1 MMITRMSHRK
11 GKEIKVLEEKKKPF
25 LSFLWNREREE
36 ILEAEDTTPTLK
48 YFFKLFWRR
57 FPRILTLNLMMVVQI
72 IPLIAAL
79 LVYMWSA
86 TTPTQSSNL
95 FAPLYGVSLISDSPA
110 ISVWLSTLNI
120 QTFVPIQTLP
130 NIIAYVVLFLITAL
144 TWGWQQVGATY
155 NLRSMVRHEP
165 VYLWSDYVYA
175 IKRNWKQALIVG
187 ILDFVFLFLLVFDYL
202 YFYMITGSFA
212 IDFMFFIIFALII
225 LYFIM
230 RFYLYLLLITFDLKT
245 LKLFKNALIFSVL
258 GIKRNIMALLGIV
271 LMVVLNLLLILGGLS
286 IGLAVP
292 VILPF
297 FYLLG
302 VSGFMSTYAAYP
314 VIKKYMIDPYVDEQN
329 NNNGDD
335 DSDGDLCRGPE
346 GDELPGNV

>member
-1 MMITRMSHRK
+1 M
-11 GKEIKVLEEKKKPF
+11 ENKKKPF

-36 ILEAEDTTPTLK
+36 ILEAEDTTPNLK
-48 YFFKLFWRR
+48 YFFKLLGRR
-57 FPRILTLNLMMVVQI
+57 FPRLLTLNLMMIVQI
-72 IPLIAAL
+72 LPIVAAL
-79 LVYMWSA
+79 LVYMWSD

-95 FAPLYGVSLISDSPA
+95 FAPLYGVSVISQAP
-110 ISVWLSTLNI
+110 SVSLWLSTLNI

-130 NIIAYVVLFLITAL
+130 NIIAYVVLFLITAV

-165 VYLWSDYVYA
+165 VYLWSDYFYA
-175 IKRNWKQALIVG
+175 IKKNWKQALAVG
-187 ILDFVFLFLLVFDYL
+187 ILDFLFLFLLVFDYL

-225 LYFIM
+225 LYSIM

-258 GIKRNIMALLGIV
+258 GLKRNIMALLGIV
-271 LMVVLNLLLILGGLS
+271 LMVVLNGLLIVGGLS
-286 IGLAVP
+286 IGLATP
-292 VILPF
+292 ILLPF

-302 VSGFMSTYAAYP
+302 FSGFMATYAA
-314 VIKKYMIDPYVDEQN
+314 
-329 NNNGDD
+329 
-335 DSDGDLCRGPE
+335 
-346 GDELPGNV
+346 